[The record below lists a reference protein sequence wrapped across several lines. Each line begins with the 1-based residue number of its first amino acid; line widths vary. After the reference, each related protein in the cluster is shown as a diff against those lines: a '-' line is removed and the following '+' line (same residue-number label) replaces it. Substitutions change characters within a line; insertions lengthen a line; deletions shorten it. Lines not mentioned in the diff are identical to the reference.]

1 MIDLRE
7 LAKYQYSDDEIRI
20 TCTDGQII
28 EGDLVSI
35 DDEEESG
42 LGELGISIFTPQGG
56 YVGLALSEIDSVSEI
71 PNREKVL
78 REA

>member
-1 MIDLRE
+1 MIDV
-7 LAKYQYSDDEIRI
+7 QYLTRICESNGDIRVI
-20 TCTDGQII
+20 CTDGQII